1 MRFRAR
7 GTLRRPVLRRLR
19 AAALLLAVLLLALA
33 AAGSAR
39 AATFTNPVLPGDY
52 PDPSVVRV
60 GADFYATATSDR
72 WAPVFPVLH
81 SRDLVHWQQVGSVL
95 DDAPAWAAG
104 KRFWAPEITYANGR
118 FVVLYAGLQRP
129 GRFCIG
135 VATAARGEGPWRDR
149 GPLTCRDSGA
159 IDPVAV
165 RREDGTH
172 WLVWKAKGHGG
183 GLWAQQV
190 DLAAL
195 RVLGTALPLIT
206 PERAYERG
214 VTEGPSL
221 VKRGPWWYLVYSG
234 GNCCRPPCTYV
245 TAVARSANLLGP
257 YEKARRPILESSSA
271 LRCPGHGTLVDL
283 PDGRLF
289 FLHHAYAAADV
300 LNRRRQGVL
309 TRAWVDDDGWLRM
322 GTDARP
328 DAVAEAPLPAAPA
341 SAAQGPVAA
350 EETAFADDF
359 DARALTPGWQWIVR
373 RDPPAV
379 TVGRGQLALG
389 CDTHALVTRQVAA
402 DRFEV
407 SVTVLPPRRG
417 HDDGTPA
424 LVVRERD
431 GVQRGIEVRDG
442 RALAVWRRGD
452 AIRLGPSIR
461 LPVRKPVRLVLSV
474 GDDGTL
480 VPAVERAGAGGL
492 RTPLVPGRA
501 GRGQGPTRIGLSCR
515 GAAGTARF
523 ARLRLTTPPGLPLGV
538 RAAG

>member
-1 MRFRAR
+1 M
-7 GTLRRPVLRRLR
+7 LRRLR
-19 AAALLLAVLLLALA
+19 AAALLLAVPLLLAA
-33 AAGSAR
+33 AAAPAR

-81 SRDLVHWQQVGSVL
+81 SRDLVTWEQVGSVL
-95 DDAPAWAAG
+95 SDAPDWAGG
-104 KRFWAPEITYANGR
+104 KRFWAPEITYAHGR

-135 VATAARGEGPWRDR
+135 VATAARAAGPWRDR

-183 GLWAQQV
+183 GLSAQQV
-190 DLAAL
+190 DLARL
-195 RVLGTALPLIT
+195 RVLGTALPLIA
-206 PERAYERG
+206 PERTYERG

-245 TAVARSANLLGP
+245 TAVARSQNLLGP
-257 YEKARRPILESSSA
+257 YEKARRPILESSPT

-322 GTDARP
+322 GTDRLP
-328 DAVAEAPLPAAPA
+328 DPGGEAPLGGAA
-341 SAAQGPVAA
+341 AAQQQPGAPP
-350 EETAFADDF
+350 ETTFADDF
-359 DARALTPGWQWIVR
+359 AAPALTPGWQWIIR
-373 RDPPAV
+373 RDAPLI
-379 TVGRGQLALG
+379 TVGAGELRLG
-389 CDTHALVTRQVAA
+389 CDTDALVTRQVAA

-407 SVTVLPPRRG
+407 SVTVLPPRKG
-417 HDDGTPA
+417 ADDGTPA
-424 LVVRERD
+424 LMVRERD
-431 GVQRGIEVRDG
+431 GAQRGIEVRDG
-442 RALAVWRRGD
+442 RALAVW
-452 AIRLGPSIR
+452 
-461 LPVRKPVRLVLSV
+461 
-474 GDDGTL
+474 
-480 VPAVERAGAGGL
+480 
-492 RTPLVPGRA
+492 
-501 GRGQGPTRIGLSCR
+501 
-515 GAAGTARF
+515 
-523 ARLRLTTPPGLPLGV
+523 
-538 RAAG
+538 